1 MTRAWEF
8 LAEKVLA
15 VDGFSRPALDGKKA
29 SNRFTLLVKQ
39 HLVYQKTSKYLSGV
53 NQDETEKDILLD
65 ELTALYTDNDKSKT
79 QKKALEAAKRTVREV
94 GAKFVRDE
102 AMSRASRRQSQ
113 EPSDT
118 DAPTS
123 GKKRLLME
131 IQESEVALE
140 REKLEFK
147 KMKFEKEFQER
158 EKERD
163 ERREIR
169 EVEIRRTDAMT
180 ALIQQLLA
188 SAPRK

>member
-1 MTRAWEF
+1 MNDEDLQPDEHDAADDDIEVQARKRWSDGDDLILLIQVNNDRPFLAERHMTRAWEF

-131 IQESEVALE
+131 IQ
-140 REKLEFK
+140 
-147 KMKFEKEFQER
+147 
-158 EKERD
+158 
-163 ERREIR
+163 
-169 EVEIRRTDAMT
+169 
-180 ALIQQLLA
+180 
-188 SAPRK
+188 